1 MPTHTSD
8 TIHQP
13 AVSTSRIKY
22 SSGYVTCDRMLDYM
36 VGYFLFAFLFF
47 FSFLGFMA
55 RIQASLLFNIKFA
68 KSLKRGRLLV

>member
-1 MPTHTSD
+1 MHT
-8 TIHQP
+8 TGAIHPP
-13 AVSTSRIKY
+13 AVSTSSASQ
-22 SSGYVTCDRMLDYM
+22 SSGYVPCDRMLDYM